1 MTKVIII
8 EPETHMVKN
17 TKSNQ
22 FWMEYFRKSYENFM
36 EIDTTHFEIQVYTL
50 EEQVERYSKNL
61 AYWFIQLESDKQHKS
76 KIKQLQKEQFI
87 KLQIKNLQDL
97 SKNIFP
103 PDVPELVEY
112 NTNHIINEH
121 LNTNKQYFTPPEIQN
136 YINQQLINSNN
147 N

>member
-8 EPETHMVKN
+8 APETHMVKN
-17 TKSNQ
+17 TKSNK
-22 FWMEYFRKSYENFM
+22 FWMEYFRKSYEQFM
-36 EIDTTHFEIQVYTL
+36 DIDSTNFEIKGYTL

-61 AYWFIQLESDKQHKS
+61 AYWYIQFETNKPHKS

-112 NTNHIINEH
+112 NTNQIINEN
-121 LNTNKQYFTPPEIQN
+121 LNTNKQYFIPPEIQN
-136 YINQQLINSNN
+136 YTNQQLINSNN